1 MKRQCIKMS
10 FFFKEEDLDKPVRTF
25 DYLKKGEGRQVHQRN
40 EAGKFVFLKKGEGK
54 LATSDHGPTKFAEK
68 RHQQV
73 IDEQEQR
80 EKEYWANVNNNNKD
94 DE

>member
-10 FFFKEEDLDKPVRTF
+10 FFSKDEDLNKPVRTF
-25 DYLKKGEGRQVHQRN
+25 NYLKKGEGRKAHERN
-40 EAGKFVFLKKGEGK
+40 KGKNFVYLKKGEGK
-54 LATSDHGPTKFAEK
+54 LASSNHGVTKFAEK
-68 RHQQV
+68 RKQQI

-80 EKEYWANVNNNNKD
+80 EKEYWANVNNDNKD